1 MRPDESSVTLPRYG
15 LQGHCQLEE
24 VTKIRFQPSSPP
36 KKIFLGFMSLRG
48 DLSQEA
54 DDPLQGKAIVDSLPM
69 D

>member
-1 MRPDESSVTLPRYG
+1 MVYKAIVSLKKLPKSDF
-15 LQGHCQLEE
+15 H
-24 VTKIRFQPSSPP
+24 PSSPP

-69 D
+69 DWNRTTKG